1 MSGGRDLFV
10 PKRRSPPTIK
20 RWATKRRSHVRLVL
34 ADTQPP
40 YTPPPPSCAYLP
52 QDMSNKGRD
61 AALASELW
69 LAADELVAKAL
80 ARGR

>member
-1 MSGGRDLFV
+1 
-10 PKRRSPPTIK
+10 
-20 RWATKRRSHVRLVL
+20 
-34 ADTQPP
+34 
-40 YTPPPPSCAYLP
+40 
-52 QDMSNKGRD
+52 MSNKGRD